1 MVMKKFNYFQRVSK
15 HPLKVVKPPADVTES
30 ERSTLC
36 MRKAD
41 SGRNYAKAKLI
52 TVILANSCPTVIF
65 PTA

>member
-30 ERSTLC
+30 ALC
-36 MRKAD
+36 MHKAD
-41 SGRNYAKAKLI
+41 SGRNYDKAKLI